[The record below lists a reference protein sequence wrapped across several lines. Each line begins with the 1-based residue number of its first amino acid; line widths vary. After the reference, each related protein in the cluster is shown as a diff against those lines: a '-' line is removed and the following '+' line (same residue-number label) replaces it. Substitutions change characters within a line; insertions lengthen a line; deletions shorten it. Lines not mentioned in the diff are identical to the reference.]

1 MSLNAFVYIA
11 TSLGEGE
18 IHNSGELV
26 LLRTHKNKVLHQ
38 GDRTVFKAYS
48 FFFSD
53 QVNQKTTIRRTK
65 QKQQKQEKCSH
76 GHFKSQSSLTQSLNR

>member
-18 IHNSGELV
+18 IHNSVELV
-26 LLRTHKNKVLHQ
+26 LLRTHKNKVSHQ

-48 FFFSD
+48 LFFFFSEKG
-53 QVNQKTTIRRTK
+53 NQK
-65 QKQQKQEKCSH
+65 
-76 GHFKSQSSLTQSLNR
+76 ND

>member
-18 IHNSGELV
+18 IHKSGELV
-26 LLRTHKNKVLHQ
+26 LLKTHKNKVSHQ

-48 FFFSD
+48 SFFFF
-53 QVNQKTTIRRTK
+53 QRK
-65 QKQQKQEKCSH
+65 
-76 GHFKSQSSLTQSLNR
+76 

>member
-18 IHNSGELV
+18 IHNSVELV
-26 LLRTHKNKVLHQ
+26 LLRTHKNKVSHQ

-48 FFFSD
+48 LFFFFFRERKPKKRLEEQSR
-53 QVNQKTTIRRTK
+53 NN
-65 QKQQKQEKCSH
+65 
-76 GHFKSQSSLTQSLNR
+76 KSKKNAAMVISNLSQA

>member
-18 IHNSGELV
+18 IHKSGELV
-26 LLRTHKNKVLHQ
+26 LLKTHKNKVSHQ

-48 FFFSD
+48 SFFFSKK
-53 QVNQKTTIRRTK
+53 VNQKRLEEQSRNN
-65 QKQQKQEKCSH
+65 
-76 GHFKSQSSLTQSLNR
+76 KSKKNAAMVISNLSQA

>member
-26 LLRTHKNKVLHQ
+26 LLRTHKNKVSHQ

-48 FFFSD
+48 LFFFF
-53 QVNQKTTIRRTK
+53 QRK
-65 QKQQKQEKCSH
+65 
-76 GHFKSQSSLTQSLNR
+76 

>member
-11 TSLGEGE
+11 TSLGEWGI

-26 LLRTHKNKVLHQ
+26 LLRKYKNKVPHK

-48 FFFSD
+48 FFSD
-53 QVNQKTTIRRTK
+53 KSKPKTTIRRTK